1 MVGDK
6 DVTSV
11 SLAEAD
17 SQERKSTTKERVCG
31 VCHLDLGQ
39 DLFLRVL
46 EGGIKLGF
54 RLIMS
59 TTKC

>member
-1 MVGDK
+1 M
-6 DVTSV
+6 TSV
-11 SLAEAD
+11 SLAGAD